1 MLIKNDKPLAVIS
14 YDTQTFSILKSLAEW
29 EGNTNIL
36 RIEPADFF
44 NNPSTDYQ
52 YMNLVI
58 KDFDERK
65 RVSQAL
71 DQHNLDRFSYINQEY
86 TVDQSGNRRVTLDCS
101 NIKFGAGCMVYPA
114 VWGYSGTIGKDV
126 IIHSMTKFAENVVI
140 GQGSFISG
148 SVTIAGG
155 CTIGDYCF
163 LGNNLFMI
171 DHISICNDVRLLPGT
186 NLRKSIKEPGT
197 YYNPNTYRVEQIN
210 I

>member
-1 MLIKNDKPLAVIS
+1 MLIKNDKPLAAIS
-14 YDTQTFSILKSLAEW
+14 YDTQTFSVLKSFARL
-29 EGNTNIL
+29 EGDIDIV
-36 RIEPADFF
+36 RIEPSDFF
-44 NNPSTDYQ
+44 NNPTSDYQ

-65 RVSQAL
+65 RISQAL

-86 TVDQSGNRRVTLDCS
+86 GVDKRNNQLATLVYK
-101 NIKFGAGCMVYPA
+101 NINFGAGCLVYPG

-126 IIHSMTKFAENVVI
+126 IIHGMTKFAENVVI
-140 GQGSFISG
+140 GQGSFLSG
-148 SVTIAGG
+148 SITIAGS
-155 CTIGDYCF
+155 CTIGNYCF

-171 DHISICNDVRLLPGT
+171 DHVSICDDVRLLPGT

-197 YYNPNTYRVEQIN
+197 YYNPNTYRVEQID

>member
-1 MLIKNDKPLAVIS
+1 MLIKNDKPLAAIS
-14 YDTQTFSILKSLAEW
+14 YDTQTFSVLKLFARL
-29 EGNTNIL
+29 EGNIDIV
-36 RIEPADFF
+36 RIEPSDFF
-44 NNPSTDYQ
+44 NNPTPDYQ

-65 RVSQAL
+65 RISQVL

-86 TVDQSGNRRVTLDCS
+86 TIDQDGNRRTTLEYT
-101 NIKFGAGCMVYPA
+101 NIKFGAGCLIYPA

-140 GQGSFISG
+140 GQGSFLSG
-148 SVTIAGG
+148 SITIAGD
-155 CTIGDYCF
+155 CVIGDYCY
-163 LGNNLFMI
+163 LGNSLFLI
-171 DHISICNDVRLLPGT
+171 DHISICDDVRLLPGT

-197 YYNPNTYRVEQIN
+197 YYNPNTFRVEQIN